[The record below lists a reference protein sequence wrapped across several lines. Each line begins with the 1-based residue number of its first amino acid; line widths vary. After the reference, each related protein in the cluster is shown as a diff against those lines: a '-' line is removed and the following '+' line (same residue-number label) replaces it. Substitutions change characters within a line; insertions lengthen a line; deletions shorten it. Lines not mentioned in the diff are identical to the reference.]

1 MDHAYT
7 SQFLET
13 IVDQTGGCSI
23 EQLEQIYSALMS
35 EIWNT
40 RDDWDRGRVAKK
52 LGKIFEETLQDID
65 QCQGI
70 GPGSMEID
78 V

>member
-1 MDHAYT
+1 
-7 SQFLET
+7 
-13 IVDQTGGCSI
+13 
-23 EQLEQIYSALMS
+23 MS
-35 EIWNT
+35 EIWKT

-52 LGKIFEETLQDID
+52 LGKIFEETLQDIEL
-65 QCQGI
+65 CQGI